1 MTENFIVM
9 IEQPL
14 LMNIMKLAD
23 CKLKAKAVR
32 EIMEWCPEE
41 KVAKLYNAMADFTIS
56 LTNF

>member
-41 KVAKLYNAMADFTIS
+41 KVAKLYNGYG
-56 LTNF
+56 